1 MPANATE
8 EQIRDSQIQAR
19 TSMEQGVKD
28 YLNPHDRFAQRMKRS
43 MTNEKPGEGNA
54 IDDQ

>member
-19 TSMEQGVKD
+19 ASMEQGVKD